1 MKKKNY
7 LTQEGLKKLKKELAY
22 LKNIKRKEIAQ
33 RLKKAIS
40 FGDLSENAAYVEAKD
55 AQAFLEGKILELR
68 KIIGSAEIIKKE
80 KSDKVKIGS
89 IVRVMFEGQE
99 FNFEIVGELEAN
111 PLDNKISYK
120 SPLGSA
126 LFGQKK
132 GKEINI
138 NIGDRKIKYKIL
150 NID

>member
-7 LTQEGLKKLKKELAY
+7 LTPEGLKRFKKELAY

-40 FGDLSENAAYVEAKD
+40 FGDLSENAAYAEAKD

-89 IVRVMFEGQE
+89 IVKVMFEDQE
-99 FNFEIVGELEAN
+99 FNFEIVGEPEAD
-111 PLDNKISYK
+111 PLNNKISYK
-120 SPLGSA
+120 SPFGSA

-132 GKEINI
+132 GKEINV
-138 NIGDRKIKYKIL
+138 NIGDRKMKYKIL

>member
-7 LTQEGLKKLKKELAY
+7 LTQEGFKKLKKELAY

-40 FGDLSENAAYVEAKD
+40 FGDLSENAAYAETKD

-68 KIIGSAEIIKKE
+68 KIIGSAEIVKKE

-89 IVRVMFEGQE
+89 IVKVMFDGQE
-99 FNFEIVGELEAN
+99 FNFEIVGEPEADS
-111 PLDNKISYK
+111 LKNKISYK

-132 GKEINI
+132 GREINVD
-138 NIGDRKIKYKIL
+138 IGDRKIKYKIL

>member
-1 MKKKNY
+1 MKKHY
-7 LTQEGLKKLKKELAY
+7 LTPKGLEKLKKELVY
-22 LKNIKRKEIAQ
+22 SKDIKRKEIAQ

-40 FGDLSENAAYVEAKD
+40 FGDLSENAAYAEAKD
-55 AQAFLEGKILELR
+55 AQAFLEGKILELT

-89 IVRVMFEGQE
+89 IVKVMFENQE
-99 FNFEIVGELEAN
+99 FSFEIVGESEAD
-111 PLDNKISYK
+111 PLNNKISYK
-120 SPLGSA
+120 SPLGSL

-132 GKEINI
+132 GKEVNLNI
-138 NIGDRKIKYKIL
+138 NDRKMKYKIL

>member
-7 LTQEGLKKLKKELAY
+7 LTPEGLKRLKKELLY

-33 RLKKAIS
+33 KLKKAIS

-68 KIIGSAEIIKKE
+68 KIIYSAEIIKKE

-89 IVRVMFEGQE
+89 IVRVVLEGQE
-99 FNFEIVGELEAN
+99 FNFEIVGELETD
-111 PLDNKISYK
+111 PLNNKISYK

-126 LFGQKK
+126 LLGQKK
-132 GKEINI
+132 GKEINVNI
-138 NIGDRKIKYKIL
+138 NDRKIKYKIL

>member
-1 MKKKNY
+1 MKKHY
-7 LTQEGLKKLKKELAY
+7 LTPKGLEKLKKELVY
-22 LKNIKRKEIAQ
+22 SKNIKRKEIAQ

-40 FGDLSENAAYVEAKD
+40 FGDLSENAAYAEAKD

-89 IVRVMFEGQE
+89 MVKVMLEDEE
-99 FNFEIVGELEAN
+99 FNFEIVGQPEAD
-111 PLDNKISYK
+111 PLNNKISYK

-132 GKEINI
+132 GKEVKV
-138 NIGDRKIKYKIL
+138 NIGDRKMKYKIL

>member
-7 LTQEGLKKLKKELAY
+7 LTPEGLKRLKKELLY

-33 RLKKAIS
+33 KLKKAIS

-68 KIIGSAEIIKKE
+68 KIIYSAEIIKKE

-89 IVRVMFEGQE
+89 IVRVVLEGQE
-99 FNFEIVGELEAN
+99 FNFEIVGETEAD
-111 PLDNKISYK
+111 PLNNKISYK
-120 SPLGSA
+120 SPLGYA
-126 LFGQKK
+126 LLGQKR

-138 NIGDRKIKYKIL
+138 NINDRKIKYKIL

>member
-1 MKKKNY
+1 MKKHY
-7 LTQEGLKKLKKELAY
+7 LTPKGLEKLKKELVY
-22 LKNIKRKEIAQ
+22 SKDIKRKEIAQ

-40 FGDLSENAAYVEAKD
+40 FGDLSENAAYAEAKD
-55 AQAFLEGKILELR
+55 AQAFLEGKILELT

-89 IVRVMFEGQE
+89 IVKVMFENQE
-99 FNFEIVGELEAN
+99 FSFEIVGEPETD
-111 PLDNKISYK
+111 PLNNKISYK
-120 SPLGSA
+120 SPLGSL

-132 GKEINI
+132 GKEVNLNI
-138 NIGDRKIKYKIL
+138 NDRKMKYKIL

>member
-7 LTQEGLKKLKKELAY
+7 LTLEGLKRFKKELAY

-55 AQAFLEGKILELR
+55 AQAFLEGKILKLR

-89 IVRVMFEGQE
+89 IVKVMFEDQE

-111 PLDNKISYK
+111 PSNNKISYK
-120 SPLGSA
+120 SPLGSV
-126 LFGQKK
+126 LFGQKE
-132 GKEINI
+132 GKEVRVD
-138 NIGDRKIKYKIL
+138 IGGRKMKYKIL